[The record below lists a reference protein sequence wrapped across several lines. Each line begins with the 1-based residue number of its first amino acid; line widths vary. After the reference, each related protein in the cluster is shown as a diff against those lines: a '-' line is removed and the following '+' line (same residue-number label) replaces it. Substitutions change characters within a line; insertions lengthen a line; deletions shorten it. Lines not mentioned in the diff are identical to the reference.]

1 MKIFIA
7 KNGIIYKNNL
17 YEYENTLELYKEFHK
32 NTLQIILLEE
42 ELHVQCLDIPNCKKR
57 YLSSIVENEVKENFK
72 NWESILYN
80 YSIVKKEN
88 QGFKILI
95 NYIYSENLRYIKLY
109 SKSLKI
115 QYVYPIQLI
124 ATKKFNKINRNKVY
138 TILFKYNEIF
148 YVCAYYKNLII
159 GTAIINKIELKNK
172 GFLKVEKFLDIV
184 QEMCYEL
191 ELDFCRYI
199 YIYLQEEIIKKAN
212 QENLEE
218 ELNNFLEDCDEIQI

>member
-1 MKIFIA
+1 MKIFID
-7 KNGIIYKNNL
+7 KKGIIYKNNI
-17 YEYENTLELYKEFHK
+17 YGYENTLELYKEFHK
-32 NTLQIILLEE
+32 NTLQIVLLGE

-57 YLSSIVENEVKENFK
+57 YLSSIVEHEVRENFN

-80 YSIVKKEN
+80 YSIVKREN

-95 NYIYSENLRYIKLY
+95 NYIYSENLKYIKLY

-115 QYVYPIQLI
+115 QYVYPIQLMV
-124 ATKKFNKINRNKVY
+124 TKKFNKINKNKVY
-138 TILFKYNEIF
+138 TIIFKYKEIF

-159 GTAIINKIELKNK
+159 GTAIINKVEFKDK
-172 GFLKVEKFLDIV
+172 GFLKVEEFLDIV
-184 QEMCYEL
+184 QEICCEL
-191 ELDFCRYI
+191 KLDFSRYI